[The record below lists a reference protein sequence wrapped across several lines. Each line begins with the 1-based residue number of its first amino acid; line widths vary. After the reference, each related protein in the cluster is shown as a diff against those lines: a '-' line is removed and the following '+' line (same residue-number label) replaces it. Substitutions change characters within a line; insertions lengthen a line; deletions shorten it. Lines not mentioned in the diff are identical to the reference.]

1 MTKLTQAYIK
11 LISELYNTQ
20 INPLTPEQEQ
30 ELEQKLGIYEWDDV
44 RASIQR
50 YFVKNS
56 KTAPNLTQII
66 ALIETNPKVRLK
78 EVEFDETQIH
88 VPLPTTKIWSI
99 TQTYDKMINV
109 LVDAGVIPDTH
120 GNYTNTKGLID
131 PKTDLPILNPYQ
143 WIVWQVQD
151 AMKERPDLFA
161 KFPNVTYFEAMAI
174 AIQNGMVKIKVRDWA
189 KAAQKL
195 RPEEKTWAKN
205 PEKRIGSP
213 QTLRQIL
220 G

>member
-66 ALIETNPKVRLK
+66 AFIETNPKVRLK
-78 EVEFDETQIH
+78 EVELEETPIYK
-88 VPLPTTKIWSI
+88 PLPTTKLWSI
-99 TQTYDKMINV
+99 TQTYDKIV
-109 LVDAGVIPDTH
+109 QILVEAGVLPNTDGTYH
-120 GNYTNTKGLID
+120 NTKGLID
-131 PKTDLPILNPYQ
+131 PKTDLPIINPND
-143 WIVWQVQD
+143 WIKWQVVD
-151 AMKERPDLFA
+151 TMKVRPDLFV
-161 KFPNVTYFEAMAI
+161 KYGNITFLEAFAI
-174 AIQNGMVKIKVRDWA
+174 AVQNGLVKIKIRDWK
-189 KAAQKL
+189 KAAGQLTPEQK
-195 RPEEKTWAKN
+195 PWAKN

-213 QTLRQIL
+213 QTLRQTL
-220 G
+220 R